1 MTTVTAAA
9 AVACD
14 WLAEG
19 RRVVAATL
27 VERIGSA
34 PFDPGAE
41 MMIDD
46 TGRVEGTVTGG
57 CVESALAIEAEAV
70 LAGGAPRLV
79 RYGVSDEQAFEV
91 GLMCGGTVSVFVHEL
106 RSDDLP
112 ALRAATAA
120 RAAGEPVA
128 LATLMSSQGAG
139 AKLAV
144 VAAGTVG
151 SLGIDL
157 LDRNVEREAGGLVDE
172 GISRI
177 RAYGSGGEVMGDGIE
192 VYVQAFQTPP
202 AMVVYGAIDYS
213 IALARLAAEIGY
225 RVTICDARSAF
236 AEGRRFAD
244 VAEVVVDWPARDLA
258 RRELGPRDA
267 VLVFTHD
274 PKFDEP
280 ALTEALRSGAGY
292 VGALGSRRTQAMRI
306 ERLRAAGVR
315 DEALVRL
322 HAPCGLDLGARTPE
336 ETAVSILAEIV
347 ASRTGR
353 GGEPLARTSGPIHA
367 GESRSGSRST

>member
-1 MTTVTAAA
+1 MTTVATAAE
-9 AVACD
+9 VACD
-14 WLAEG
+14 RLAEG

-46 TGRVEGTVTGG
+46 AGRVEGTVTGG
-57 CVESALAIEAEAV
+57 CVESALAAEAEDV

-106 RSDDLP
+106 RREHLP

-128 LATLMSSQGAG
+128 LATLMSGERAG

-144 VAAGTVG
+144 TRAGAVG
-151 SLGIDL
+151 SLGTGL
-157 LDRNVEREAGGLVDE
+157 LDHNVEREARGLVDE

-177 RAYGSGGEVMGDGIE
+177 RAYGSGGEVMGGEIE
-192 VYVQAFQTPP
+192 VYVQAFETAP

-213 IALARLAAEIGY
+213 VALARLAAEVGY
-225 RVTICDARSAF
+225 RVTICDARPAF

-244 VAEVVVDWPARDLA
+244 VAEVVVDWPDRDLA

-280 ALTEALRSGAGY
+280 ALIAALRSGAGY

-315 DEALVRL
+315 DDALGRL

-353 GGEPLARTSGPIHA
+353 GGEPLARTDGPIHP
-367 GESRSGSRST
+367 GGP